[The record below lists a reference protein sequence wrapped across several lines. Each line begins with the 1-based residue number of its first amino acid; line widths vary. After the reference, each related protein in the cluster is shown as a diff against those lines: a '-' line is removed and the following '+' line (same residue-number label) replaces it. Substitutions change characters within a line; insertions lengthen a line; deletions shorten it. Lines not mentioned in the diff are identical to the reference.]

1 MADFRKE
8 LLWTEDDDEG
18 LEEILELAQV
28 ITRITEV
35 SVTNLEKD
43 SKIIAPALLFSAV
56 SQLIGYA
63 DVDTQDLMKDEEL
76 KEQMKIILDAAFRV
90 MRGQTLALN

>member
-1 MADFRKE
+1 MKFDE
-8 LLWTEDDDEG
+8 SLLWQDDNDES
-18 LEEILELAQV
+18 LDEILELAQV

-43 SKIIAPALLFSAV
+43 SRIIAPALLFSAV

-76 KEQMKIILDAAFRV
+76 KKQMRVILDAAFRV
-90 MRGQTLALN
+90 MRGQPLALN

>member
-1 MADFRKE
+1 MDFRKE
-8 LLWTEDDDEG
+8 LLWTEDDEG

-76 KEQMKIILDAAFRV
+76 KEQMKIILTAAFRV
-90 MRGQTLALN
+90 MRGQPLALN

>member
-1 MADFRKE
+1 MKFDE
-8 LLWTEDDDEG
+8 SLLWQDDNDEG
-18 LEEILELAQV
+18 LDEILELAQV

-43 SKIIAPALLFSAV
+43 SRIIAPALLFSAV

-76 KEQMKIILDAAFRV
+76 KKQMRVILDAAFRV

>member
-1 MADFRKE
+1 MKFDE
-8 LLWTEDDDEG
+8 SLLWQDDNDES
-18 LEEILELAQV
+18 LDEILELAQV

-43 SKIIAPALLFSAV
+43 SRIIAPALLFSAV

-76 KEQMKIILDAAFRV
+76 KKQMRVILDAAFRV